1 MANHQPNGGSFIKS
15 EVDFQR
21 LINGESDRLVSRAS
35 NLLQNKSFTDVT
47 FIVGPP
53 QHSKKYVGHR
63 VLLAMTS
70 PVFEAM
76 FYGDMADKS
85 KVIRI
90 PDLAPIGF
98 ENLLRYAYTDSLNL
112 NSVEDAMLTAYAAK
126 KYLLPH
132 LLRECLAYIEKNI
145 TPSCACAV
153 YEFANVLNSQQLIFQ
168 SIQIIDR
175 QTYHVITHKS
185 FNSIQSTTLEF
196 IVGRRYLN
204 LYSEYSL
211 FNAIIQW
218 ALAEC
223 KRRSLNSNDWTIVRG
238 VLEDSTIMRNA
249 RLLTMS
255 NEEFCRVIAHTT
267 STTNTISSD
276 SDEVQQSNQQ
286 QSNNQSNDVNNSIL
300 SKDEKISIFMNL
312 AIPGITPVPKGLSHE
327 TTPRAAPPEFFIVK
341 RYKPVNYAT
350 AASLAAAGN
359 NKSIR
364 MISTKFQVMNADIFI
379 LGASIPI
386 RLDPGYYSV
395 RTPKLDCQ
403 LKFSSKAGVASEPAM
418 GARADDSILLDTIDD
433 SINVVIA
440 KDKDCHV
447 KLKKPIAIKRGNL
460 NELLLTF
467 QTTSLNDDIIVIKGH
482 RGKVSQCEIVDGEAH
497 SWIFFKATGIEF
509 NELYYYY

>member
-1 MANHQPNGGSFIKS
+1 MNRC
-15 EVDFQR
+15 FQ
-21 LINGESDRLVSRAS
+21 INGESDRLVSRAS

-112 NSVEDAMLTAYAAK
+112 NSVDDAMLTAHAAK

-132 LLRECLAYIEKNI
+132 LLRECLTYIDKNI

-168 SIQIIDR
+168 SMQIIDR

-185 FNSIQSTTLEF
+185 FNSIQLSTLEF

-211 FNAIIQW
+211 FNSITQW
-218 ALAEC
+218 AISEC
-223 KRRSLNSNDWTIVRG
+223 KRRSVNSNDWTIVRNI
-238 VLEDSTIMRNA
+238 LEDSNVLKNVRF
-249 RLLTMS
+249 LTMT
-255 NEEFCRVIAHTT
+255 NEEFCRVIAQTT
-267 STTNTISSD
+267 SPST
-276 SDEVQQSNQQ
+276 QQ
-286 QSNNQSNDVNNSIL
+286 QKNLDEHSPGDNSFLVKNEQIT
-300 SKDEKISIFMNL
+300 IFMNL
-312 AIPGITPVPKGLSHE
+312 AIPGITSIPKGLSQE
-327 TTPRAAPPEFFIVK
+327 TTPRCAPPEYFIVR
-341 RYKPVNYAT
+341 RYKPVSYAT
-350 AASLAAAGN
+350 ATNLASIGGN
-359 NKSIR
+359 KPVR
-364 MISTKFQVMNADIFI
+364 VVSTKFQIMNADIFVI
-379 LGASIPI
+379 GASIPI

-395 RTPKLDCQ
+395 RTPKLECQ
-403 LKFSSKAGVASEPAM
+403 LKFSSKAGVASEPPM
-418 GARADDSILLDTIDD
+418 GVRADDTVLLDTIDD
-433 SINVVIA
+433 SISVVIS

-447 KLKKPIAIKRGNL
+447 KLKKPISIKKGNL
-460 NELLLTF
+460 NEIVLTF
-467 QTTSLNDDIIVIKGH
+467 QISTLNDDIVVVKGH
-482 RGKVSQCEIVDGEAH
+482 RSKPTQCEILDGESL
-497 SWIFFKATGIEF
+497 SWIFYKTNNIEF